1 MFMLL
6 SPATAPP
13 PNELKNVIA
22 LVIAASIRAFSQSN
36 FCSVALVTLFVQ
48 LSMNPFVVNVGI
60 LLLILFRKFKYLPLI
75 VSLGF
80 VKDCAASSIYGFL
93 VLLARRNISQIQKFL
108 EYCVLGQGEITL
120 TYLSISETVR
130 LPLKVSTSQLGV

>member
-36 FCSVALVTLFVQ
+36 FCSVTLVILFVQ
-48 LSMNPFVVNVGI
+48 LSMNPLVVNVGT
-60 LLLILFRKFKYLPLI
+60 LLLILFRKFKCLPLI
-75 VSLGF
+75 VNLGF
-80 VKDCAASSIYGFL
+80 VKDCVASDTDGFF
-93 VLLARRNISQIQKFL
+93 SF
-108 EYCVLGQGEITL
+108 
-120 TYLSISETVR
+120 ISETKYFSNSEIFGVLCYLVR
-130 LPLKVSTSQLGV
+130 VKSL